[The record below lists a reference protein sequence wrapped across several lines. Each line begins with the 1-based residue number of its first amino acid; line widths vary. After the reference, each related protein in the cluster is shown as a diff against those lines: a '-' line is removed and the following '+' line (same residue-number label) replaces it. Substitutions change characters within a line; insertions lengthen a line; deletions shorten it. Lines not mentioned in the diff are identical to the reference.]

1 MKNYRDVE
9 KTSINEVNQKWD
21 KRYFYIVSTKLI
33 LSAGSNAGDSLNHLN
48 SAVAMLNETGIVKVL
63 STSSVYRTDPW
74 GKTDQ
79 NAFYNIAIL
88 AECTVDVGELMRIIL
103 NTEEKL
109 GRIRI
114 EKWGPRIIDID
125 IIMFGDVIVNTDFVI
140 VPHPHFRER
149 LFVLKPAS
157 EIAPDFLDPVTG
169 KTIKELLDLCPDTG
183 SVELI

>member
-1 MKNYRDVE
+1 MN
-9 KTSINEVNQKWD
+9 
-21 KRYFYIVSTKLI
+21 TKVL

-48 SAVAMLNETGIVKVL
+48 SAVALLNATGLVNVL
-63 STSSVYRTDPW
+63 SSSSVYKTDPW

-79 NAFYNIAIL
+79 ESFYNIALL

-109 GRIRI
+109 GRVRA

-125 IIMFGDVIVNTDFVI
+125 IILFGDVVVNTEHVI
-140 VPHPHFRER
+140 VPHPHFRDR
-149 LFVLKPAS
+149 LFVLKPAA
-157 EIAPDFLDPVTG
+157 EIAPDLLDPVTG

-183 SVELI
+183 GVELI

>member
-1 MKNYRDVE
+1 LKNIRDVE
-9 KTSINEVNQKWD
+9 KTSINEVYQKSD
-21 KRYFYIVSTKLI
+21 KRYFYIVSTKVL

-48 SAVAMLNETGIVKVL
+48 SAVALLNSTGILKVL
-63 STSSVYRTDPW
+63 RKSAVYKTDPW

-79 NAFYNIAIL
+79 DAFYNIALL

-103 NTEEKL
+103 NTEEKI
-109 GRIRI
+109 GRVRA

-125 IIMFGDVIVNTDFVI
+125 IILYGDAVINTEPVT

-149 LFVLKPAS
+149 AFVLKPAA

-169 KTIKELLDLCPDTG
+169 KTIKELLDICPDTG

>member
-1 MKNYRDVE
+1 MN
-9 KTSINEVNQKWD
+9 
-21 KRYFYIVSTKLI
+21 TKVL

-48 SAVAMLNETGIVKVL
+48 SAVALLNATAFVNVL
-63 STSSVYRTDPW
+63 SSSSVYKTDPW

-79 NAFYNIAIL
+79 EAFYNIALL
-88 AECTVDVGELMRIIL
+88 AECTVDVAELMQIIL
-103 NTEEKL
+103 KVEEKI
-109 GRIRI
+109 GRVRV

-125 IIMFGDVIVNTDFVI
+125 IVLFGDSIVNTEQVK
-140 VPHPHFRER
+140 VPHPHFRAR
-149 LFVLKPAS
+149 SFVLKPAA